1 MIREHDDLRRK
12 GIVWI
17 VFVLL
22 LAGIHFSFHYSGDDL
37 KLLNQSFGELVEK
50 RWQDNGRVL
59 TDAVAWISCF
69 LPSKLWKLLDIA
81 VIVAIAGMLRYLFT
95 GKNNVENTALVCAA
109 FLLFPFQILSTA
121 GYIATIANYLY
132 PFFTMLVVFTAI
144 KQKTIPGKTTWWMYL
159 LVILSV
165 IYTTN
170 QDQYAISLIF
180 FLTILL
186 IVSLKN
192 DNLRHV
198 RGLLWLEEI
207 AAVLGYAALYFVP
220 GHRFRM
226 NTYGTWIPNY
236 AQWTAGEKMF
246 HGYTTTTAYLY
257 YRQIPLLTVFFVLL
271 LLTAM
276 STASKE
282 KKRWAIFF
290 TAIPLGVNLLL
301 KGTGVDLLQ
310 PLPEVALGMPEIG
323 SLSEGKNVVLFLLT
337 VLLTA
342 SVFIGVWL
350 AVDTVRRKV
359 TILSLLFMGAGS
371 RMAMGFSET
380 LYGSSYRTYSFLLF
394 CVVISVILLVQE
406 LREKANERTHGFAWG
421 VIFLEILEQY
431 GQSLQ
436 SLI

>member
-1 MIREHDDLRRK
+1 MIREQDDLRKK
-12 GIVWI
+12 GIFWGI
-17 VFVLL
+17 FVLL

-37 KLLNQSFGELVEK
+37 KLLNQSFGELVGK
-50 RWQDNGRVL
+50 RWQDSGRVL
-59 TDAVAWISCF
+59 TDAVAWVSCF
-69 LPSKLWKLLDIA
+69 LPSKLWKLLDIG
-81 VIVAIAGMLRYLFT
+81 VIMAIAGMLRYLFT
-95 GKNNVENTALVCAA
+95 EKSSAENTLLVCGA

-144 KQKTIPGKTTWWMYL
+144 KQRLTRGKTSGWMYL
-159 LVILSV
+159 SVILSV

-186 IVSLKN
+186 IVSFKN
-192 DNLRHV
+192 DSLRKV
-198 RGLLWLEEI
+198 RNLLWLEEI
-207 AAVLGYAALYFVP
+207 AAILGYAALYFAP

-226 NTYGTWIPNY
+226 NTYGTWIPDY
-236 AQWTAGEKMF
+236 AQWTVGQKLF
-246 HGYTTTTAYLY
+246 HGYTATVAYLY
-257 YRQIPLLTVFFVLL
+257 YRQIPLLTVFFLL
-271 LLTAM
+271 LFLIAIGR
-276 STASKE
+276 KE
-282 KKRWAIFF
+282 KKRWAVLF
-290 TAIPLGVNLLL
+290 TAIPLGSNLLW
-301 KGTGVDLLQ
+301 KGTGIDLLQ

-323 SLSEGKNVVLFLLT
+323 PLSEGKNVLLFLLT
-337 VLLTA
+337 ILLTA
-342 SVFIGVWL
+342 SVFLGVWL
-350 AVDTVRRKV
+350 TVDTLRRKV

-406 LREKANERTHGFAWG
+406 LREKANGRTLGFAWG

-431 GQSLQ
+431 GQSLR

>member
-1 MIREHDDLRRK
+1 MTREQDDLRRK
-12 GIVWI
+12 GMVW
-17 VFVLL
+17 VTFVLL

-37 KLLNQSFGELVEK
+37 KLLNQTFGELVEK
-50 RWQDNGRVL
+50 RWQDSGRVL
-59 TDAVAWISCF
+59 TDAVAWVSCF

-81 VIVAIAGMLRYLFT
+81 VIVGTVGMLGYLFT
-95 GKNNVENTALVCAA
+95 EKNSAENTLLVCAA

-144 KQKTIPGKTTWWMYL
+144 KQKITRGKTPWWMYL
-159 LVILSV
+159 PVILSV

-192 DNLRHV
+192 DSLRRA

-207 AAVLGYAALYFVP
+207 ASVLGYAALYFAP

-226 NTYGTWIPNY
+226 NTYGTWIPDY
-236 AQWTAGEKMF
+236 AQWSVGDKLF
-246 HGYTTTTAYLY
+246 HGYTATVAYLY

-271 LLTAM
+271 FLNAM
-276 STASKE
+276 GGKE
-282 KKRWAIFF
+282 KKRGAVLF
-290 TAIPLGVNLLL
+290 TGIPLGIHLVW
-301 KGTGVDLLQ
+301 KGSGIDLLQ

-323 SLSEGKNVVLFLLT
+323 PLSEGKNMLLFLLT
-337 VLLTA
+337 ILLTV
-342 SVFIGVWL
+342 SVFIGVCL
-350 AVDTVRRKV
+350 TVDTVWRKY
-359 TILSLLFMGAGS
+359 TILVLLFMGAGS

-406 LREKANERTHGFAWG
+406 LREKSNDRALGFAWG
-421 VIFLEILEQY
+421 VMGLEILEQY
-431 GQSLQ
+431 SLSLR

>member
-1 MIREHDDLRRK
+1 MIREQDDFRK
-12 GIVWI
+12 EGIFWGI
-17 VFVLL
+17 FVLL

-37 KLLNQSFGELVEK
+37 KLLNQSFGELVGK
-50 RWQDNGRVL
+50 RWQDSGRVL
-59 TDAVAWISCF
+59 TDAVAWVSCF
-69 LPSKLWKLLDIA
+69 LPSKLWKLLDIG
-81 VIVAIAGMLRYLFT
+81 VIMAIAGMLRYLFT
-95 GKNNVENTALVCAA
+95 EKSSAENTLLACGA

-144 KQKTIPGKTTWWMYL
+144 KQRLTRGKTSGWMYL
-159 LVILSV
+159 SVILSV

-186 IVSLKN
+186 IVSFKN
-192 DNLRHV
+192 DSLRKV
-198 RGLLWLEEI
+198 RNLLWLEEI
-207 AAVLGYAALYFVP
+207 AAILGYAALYFAP

-226 NTYGTWIPNY
+226 NTYGTWIPDY
-236 AQWTAGEKMF
+236 AQWTVGQKLF
-246 HGYTTTTAYLY
+246 HGYTATVAYLY
-257 YRQIPLLTVFFVLL
+257 YRQIPLLTVFFLL
-271 LLTAM
+271 LFLIAIGR
-276 STASKE
+276 KE
-282 KKRWAIFF
+282 KKRWAVLF
-290 TAIPLGVNLLL
+290 TAIPLGSNLLW
-301 KGTGVDLLQ
+301 KGTGIDLLQ

-323 SLSEGKNVVLFLLT
+323 PLSEGKNVLLFLLT
-337 VLLTA
+337 ILLTA
-342 SVFIGVWL
+342 SVFLGVWL
-350 AVDTVRRKV
+350 TVDTLRRKV

-406 LREKANERTHGFAWG
+406 LREKANGRTLGFAWG

-431 GQSLQ
+431 GQSLR